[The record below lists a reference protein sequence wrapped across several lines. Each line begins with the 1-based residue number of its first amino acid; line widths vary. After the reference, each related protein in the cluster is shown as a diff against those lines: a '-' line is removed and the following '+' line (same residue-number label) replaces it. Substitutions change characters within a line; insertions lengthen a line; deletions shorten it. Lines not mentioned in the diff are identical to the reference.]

1 MHLFSPNLF
10 GRNAKNL
17 EVIGLLLLKVTFNF
31 ESKKQ
36 QPDKKYKS
44 ELIQVFALVIL
55 VFCSLYSNAD
65 TPCIGTITTF
75 NDTAAT
81 LNSNTTCTNTGNLAP
96 PDGQAGMFSQ
106 SSNSNTTFNNSG
118 VINITNASQNG
129 TAGTYLGGIVTTGDG
144 SVVTNSGTINVTGD
158 NSAGVNIGFSGVA
171 NSFTNTTSGVINVS
185 GSNGSFG
192 VADVNNQSSLTLINN
207 GQIILTNVIN
217 GAAVYAA
224 SNGTSISNTNQ
235 ISANGDGTHGIKID
249 TQSFVTITN
258 SGNITTTGN
267 SGNAIYSWGTS
278 TALFN
283 SGLISSTGT
292 STDAILNDSS
302 WGSPSF
308 STLTNIGTIKS
319 STGFGINNQGAI
331 SVLNNA
337 QGAGNTNGPLT
348 LTGNLPLAYNLI
360 ISSQTQYGKLSVS
373 IPSGPMAFNIYG
385 NTGTTLVSGV
395 NASSVSAFRYLG
407 VLQGFTNLT
416 GITGTTGTY
425 TGGYSYNLVEETA
438 SPGIWDLVV
447 TGGTPPAPTGPS
459 AVDTQAAL
467 LQSASALRSV
477 FNQQTAVVNNS
488 LNYDC
493 AVFAENGL
501 CVSGGGRVAT
511 TNSITGERAST
522 LLVAAYKALNNM
534 RVGAYIDQNVPANNV
549 TGISM
554 DKSPMYGV
562 FGVWNQRQDAIGYE
576 VRLATAYSNQNITQT
591 RNVVGTSEAGVGTTS
606 LTTQATSAVVS
617 YAMPV
622 TDSTWI
628 ASPYVG
634 IRKTKVTRGG
644 YTETSAVTAPLTY
657 SDLNQDITTAM
668 AGVRTN
674 KKLGDNFYVMGSVG
688 VEQNVGSNISTLDAT
703 GVTGLTAT
711 DFSANYA
718 KTRPV
723 ASVGASY
730 AIAKDQ
736 RISLSAMYR
745 KEAFQSSGSTTGML
759 MYQVGL

>member
-1 MHLFSPNLF
+1 MKKRTNLARSAAVIFSMTLISSACYAVTCSALGTAGNTQIIDSSCNGSNKYWTSGNLDITST
-10 GRNAKNL
+10 GTLIESAGGHGLVVNSNVTVGDLTNAGQILTITSNRSGIATGAGSSISSIVNAATG
-17 EVIGLLLLKVTFNF
+17 VIGDTSGRFGISGTGTIQSITNF
-31 ESKKQ
+31 GAIAGAF
-36 QPDKKYKS
+36 YG
-44 ELIQVFALVIL
+44 IQ
-55 VFCSLYSNAD
+55 NA
-65 TPCIGTITTF
+65 TISTTATIGTLTNVGTIT
-75 NDTAAT
+75 
-81 LNSNTTCTNTGNLAP
+81 
-96 PDGQAGMFSQ
+96 
-106 SSNSNTTFNNSG
+106 
-118 VINITNASQNG
+118 
-129 TAGTYLGGIVTTGDG
+129 G
-144 SVVTNSGTINVTGD
+144 S
-158 NSAGVNIGFSGVA
+158 
-171 NSFTNTTSGVINVS
+171 
-185 GSNGSFG
+185 
-192 VADVNNQSSLTLINN
+192 
-207 GQIILTNVIN
+207 
-217 GAAVYAA
+217 YY
-224 SNGTSISNTNQ
+224 SI
-235 ISANGDGTHGIKID
+235 
-249 TQSFVTITN
+249 
-258 SGNITTTGN
+258 
-267 SGNAIYSWGTS
+267 Y
-278 TALFN
+278 
-283 SGLISSTGT
+283 
-292 STDAILNDSS
+292 
-302 WGSPSF
+302 
-308 STLTNIGTIKS
+308 
-319 STGFGINNQGAI
+319 NNQGVITTINNLQGSTSSALSMNPVGSAPLNYNVI
-331 SVLNNA
+331 INSTSSYGQIALPNSGGVLNVP
-337 QGAGNTNGPLT
+337 QG
-348 LTGNLPLAYNLI
+348 
-360 ISSQTQYGKLSVS
+360 SS
-373 IPSGPMAFNIYG
+373 MAFNIYG

-395 NASSVSAFRYLG
+395 NAATVSAFRYLN
-407 VLQGFTNLT
+407 VLT
-416 GITGTTGTY
+416 GISSLTSITGTTGTY
-425 TGGYSYNLVEETA
+425 SGYNYSLVADATA
-438 SPGIWDLVV
+438 ANSWDLLLTSPV
-447 TGGTPPAPTGPS
+447 PAGPS
-459 AVDTQAAL
+459 AADTQDSLTQA
-467 LQSASALRSV
+467 ASALRSV

-493 AVFAENGL
+493 TVFAENGL

-554 DKSPMYGV
+554 DKSPMYGL
-562 FGVWNQRQDAIGYE
+562 FGVWNQRQDAMGYE
-576 VRLATAYSNQNITQT
+576 VRLATGYSNQNITQT
-591 RNVVGTSEAGVGTTS
+591 RNVVGTSEAGVGTAS

-657 SDLNQDITTAM
+657 SDLNQDITTAL

-688 VEQNVGSNISTLDAT
+688 IEQNVGSSISTLDAT

-745 KEAFQSSGSTTGML
+745 KEAFHSSGSTTGMV

>member
-1 MHLFSPNLF
+1 MTTQNHKFKLTFLGLVMQGMGLMAHAACGTQTSTTDYTFSTDNTMSCEPATTVTSISVSTATTQTSNGNSVFNFYIPGSSSGAYALTSFSNAGTIDGVSISAIYIDAYNYPASIALLTNSSTGVIRGLWGFDLEATAQITKLDNYGLISGTSNAFGIWGGVIGELNNYNTIEGVGGSAGAAINIYSGSIGTINNFSAGVIQSPNT
-10 GRNAKNL
+10 GIYNN
-17 EVIGLLLLKVTFNF
+17 
-31 ESKKQ
+31 S
-36 QPDKKYKS
+36 S
-44 ELIQVFALVIL
+44 
-55 VFCSLYSNAD
+55 
-65 TPCIGTITTF
+65 IGTIT
-75 NDTAAT
+75 N
-81 LNSNTTCTNTGNLAP
+81 
-96 PDGQAGMFSQ
+96 Q
-106 SSNSNTTFNNSG
+106 G
-118 VINITNASQNG
+118 VIFGTNV
-129 TAGTYLGGIVTTGDG
+129 GID
-144 SVVTNSGTINVTGD
+144 NAGTIN
-158 NSAGVNIGFSGVA
+158 I
-171 NSFTNTTSGVINVS
+171 
-185 GSNGSFG
+185 
-192 VADVNNQSSLTLINN
+192 
-207 GQIILTNVIN
+207 
-217 GAAVYAA
+217 
-224 SNGTSISNTNQ
+224 
-235 ISANGDGTHGIKID
+235 
-249 TQSFVTITN
+249 
-258 SGNITTTGN
+258 
-267 SGNAIYSWGTS
+267 
-278 TALFN
+278 
-283 SGLISSTGT
+283 
-292 STDAILNDSS
+292 
-302 WGSPSF
+302 
-308 STLTNIGTIKS
+308 
-319 STGFGINNQGAI
+319 
-331 SVLNNA
+331 LNNA
-337 QGAGNTNGPLT
+337 QGAINSTNTHGPLT
-348 LTGNLPLAYNLI
+348 YQNNLPTQYNI
-360 ISSQTQYGKLSVS
+360 IITSLSNYGKLEVLNSS
-373 IPSGPMAFNIYG
+373 
-385 NTGTTLVSGV
+385 GTTTFGISSLSTRG
-395 NASSVSAFRYLG
+395 NGILGTYSSVIKGVSNSQLG
-407 VLQGFTNLT
+407 LT
-416 GITGTTGTY
+416 GSLTSLTSTSN
-425 TGGYSYNLVEETA
+425 GYSYTLSERVTTVNSEE
-438 SPGIWDLVV
+438 WDL
-447 TGGTPPAPTGPS
+447 TILSAPALIPTGPS
-459 AVDTQAAL
+459 AADTQDSLAQAG
-467 LQSASALRSV
+467 SALRSV

-493 AVFAENGL
+493 TVFAENGL

-562 FGVWNQRQDAIGYE
+562 FGVWNQRQDAMGYE
-576 VRLATAYSNQNITQT
+576 VRLATGYSNQNITQT
-591 RNVVGTSEAGVGTTS
+591 RNVVGTSEAGVGTAS

-657 SDLNQDITTAM
+657 SDLNQDITTAL

-688 VEQNVGSNISTLDAT
+688 IEQNVGSSISTLDAT

-736 RISLSAMYR
+736 RISLSAHYR